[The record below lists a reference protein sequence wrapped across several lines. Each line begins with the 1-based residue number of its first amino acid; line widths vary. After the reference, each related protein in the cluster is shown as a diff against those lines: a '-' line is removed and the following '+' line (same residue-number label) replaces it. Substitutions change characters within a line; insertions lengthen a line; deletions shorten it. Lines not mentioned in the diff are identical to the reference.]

1 MNKELY
7 DCLLEIA
14 RLLVTQTELLEEISK
29 KLGK

>member
-14 RLLVTQTELLEEISK
+14 RLLVKQTELLEEISK